1 MATQNGT
8 AERVIFWGL
17 CALVVFLPLPL
28 GSVLEWAVFAFEAAV
43 VALFLVYIWAW
54 YARRLGGGGL
64 ISRAAAS
71 SPDNNAHPAS
81 QVPRAFKAL
90 IWVFL
95 GFSALQLVPL
105 PPPLVELLSP
115 RAAALYAGL
124 VRDRVPGWTEGA
136 WHTLSLSPSASL
148 GKLVLML
155 SVGVFG
161 FLVLRCVRSRREVE
175 IFVLVLIAC
184 ALFQAFYGMAETFS
198 GHEMIF
204 GVKKRYVGSVS
215 GTFYN
220 RNHLA
225 GFLEMVF
232 PLSLGYL
239 LVKARYFMMEKGMS
253 LRRRILWFSQERL
266 QLTLLFGMGSVF
278 IALGLV
284 FSRSRSGVTIFA
296 ATLLLAAFATSRWR
310 DVSVEEAAGVGEGAA
325 DGGRLERGVRRAG
338 RAGGRVSKRSRVGR
352 TVRLV
357 AAAVIIAAVWIGLG
371 PVIER
376 FSELD
381 ISREGRRVYYRN
393 TLELVRDFPLA
404 GTGKGT
410 FLHAYNMYE
419 KVDDHVRI
427 SFAHNDY
434 LEFLAENG
442 VIAGGS
448 LAALG
453 VGFAVLIAVRWSR
466 RRNNFSKGIG
476 LGALLGVTAVLAHGF
491 TDFNLQIPA
500 NAACFAAL
508 VALGLNAVRR
518 RSGDRKEARPDWADV
533 SERTANGEA
542 ENGRAGN
549 GWEVGKDWAAGRAA
563 YGGEAEREGE
573 RGGKRAAEGGASTRG
588 SADASDRAS
597 AAGLYGTDTDG
608 PTNGPCGS
616 PGSGRAG
623 GGRVAGGSGGAGEPP
638 ASGLPAEV
646 RPGVLDD
653 PGRGVGRAVEPAEA
667 FTWPPPL
674 EAKGAAGTGGGSAGS
689 LRAVGGDERGE
700 GRDGGND
707 GESDGSRDGGEEG
720 GGCGGRSGSSRAG
733 AREALTGRTRMNGPR
748 GPVSLLI
755 AILLTAVCLLLLVPA
770 AGDFLGY
777 TCLARYRETR
787 RSVRSVQSGFPKLEP
802 LLRRAVGWSKRAE
815 FRVELARLYYDMAR
829 VENDD
834 GREEERDTYCD
845 LAIAGYENAVRRNP
859 ADAFTHYETGL
870 AYLFLNYPVMP
881 YVEKA
886 KVYFRR
892 ALALKPADESLN
904 LNVIFLYM
912 TWWGELEQEEKEY
925 AAGLY
930 RRMTGNSPD
939 FAGRLEARWRQS
951 FGSLDERCRRIIDF
965 LNGGQVLINISGRP

>member
-1 MATQNGT
+1 MGRM
-8 AERVIFWGL
+8 AERNGLARQVVFWGL
-17 CALVVFLPLPL
+17 CVLVVFLPLPL

-43 VALFLVYIWAW
+43 AALFLAYLWGGYAERR
-54 YARRLGGGGL
+54 ARRRLL
-64 ISRAAAS
+64 PRTLDLDPLDASETAPAAPSARVSRR
-71 SPDNNAHPAS
+71 PAS
-81 QVPRAFKAL
+81 EVPRAFKAL

-105 PPPLVELLSP
+105 PPALVALLSP

-136 WHTLSLSPSASL
+136 WQTLSLSPSASL

-155 SVGVFG
+155 AVGVFG

-175 IFVLVLIAC
+175 TFVLVLIAC
-184 ALFQAFYGMAETFS
+184 GLFQAFYGMAETFS

-225 GFLEMVF
+225 GFLEMAF

-266 QLTLLFGMGSVF
+266 QLTILFGMASVF

-310 DVSVEEAAGVGEGAA
+310 DISAEEAAGVEGYGA
-325 DGGRLERGVRRAG
+325 GGPASGRRAP
-338 RAGGRVSKRSRVGR
+338 KRSRAGR
-352 TVRLV
+352 TVRVV
-357 AAAVIIAAVWIGLG
+357 AAAVIVAAVWIGLG

-381 ISREGRRVYYRN
+381 ISREWRRVYYRN
-393 TLELVRDFPLA
+393 SLELVRDFPFA

-442 VIAGGS
+442 VVAGGC
-448 LAALG
+448 LVALG

-466 RRNNFSKGIG
+466 RRNNFSKGVG
-476 LGALLGVTAVLAHGF
+476 LGALLGVTAILAHGF

-508 VALGLNAVRR
+508 VALGLNTVRE
-518 RSGDRKEARPDWADV
+518 RSRNRSAAWYDWEAGNGEVANEAAGNGDAAAGAA
-533 SERTANGEA
+533 ANGEA
-542 ENGRAGN
+542 SP
-549 GWEVGKDWAAGRAA
+549 
-563 YGGEAEREGE
+563 E
-573 RGGKRAAEGGASTRG
+573 RG
-588 SADASDRAS
+588 
-597 AAGLYGTDTDG
+597 
-608 PTNGPCGS
+608 
-616 PGSGRAG
+616 PGS
-623 GGRVAGGSGGAGEPP
+623 
-638 ASGLPAEV
+638 
-646 RPGVLDD
+646 
-653 PGRGVGRAVEPAEA
+653 
-667 FTWPPPL
+667 
-674 EAKGAAGTGGGSAGS
+674 
-689 LRAVGGDERGE
+689 
-700 GRDGGND
+700 
-707 GESDGSRDGGEEG
+707 
-720 GGCGGRSGSSRAG
+720 
-733 AREALTGRTRMNGPR
+733 
-748 GPVSLLI
+748 LLK
-755 AILLTAVCLLLLVPA
+755 AILATAISLLLLAPA
-770 AGDFLGY
+770 AGDFIGHS
-777 TCLARYRETR
+777 CLARYRETR

-815 FRVELARLYYDMAR
+815 FRVELARLYYEMAR

-834 GREEERDTYCD
+834 GREEERDRYCD
-845 LAIAGYENAVRRNP
+845 LAIAAYEDAIRRNP

-892 ALALKPADESLN
+892 ALELKPADESLN
-904 LNVIFLYM
+904 LNVVFLHM
-912 TWWGELEQEEKEY
+912 TWWSELEQEEKEY

-930 RRMTGNSPD
+930 RRMMGNNPA
-939 FAGRLEARWRQS
+939 FGGQVKALWRQS
-951 FGSLDERCRRIIDF
+951 FGSLDERYRGIIEF
-965 LNGGQVLINISGRP
+965 FNGGQAPKGTDTL

>member
-1 MATQNGT
+1 MGRM
-8 AERVIFWGL
+8 AERNGPARQVVFWGL

-43 VALFLVYIWAW
+43 AALFLVYLWGG
-54 YARRLGGGGL
+54 YAERRARGRLFPGAL
-64 ISRAAAS
+64 DPLDPSEAAPAAPS
-71 SPDNNAHPAS
+71 ARVRHRPAS
-81 QVPRAFKAL
+81 EVPRAFKAL

-95 GFSALQLVPL
+95 GFSALQLLPL
-105 PPPLVELLSP
+105 PPALVALLSP

-136 WHTLSLSPSASL
+136 WQTLSLSPSASL

-155 SVGVFG
+155 AVGVFG

-175 IFVLVLIAC
+175 TFVLALIAC
-184 ALFQAFYGMAETFS
+184 GLFQAFYGMAETFS

-266 QLTLLFGMGSVF
+266 QMTILFGMASVF

-284 FSRSRSGVTIFA
+284 FSRSRSGVTIFV

-310 DVSVEEAAGVGEGAA
+310 DISAEEAAGVGAYGA
-325 DGGRLERGVRRAG
+325 GGPASGRRAP
-338 RAGGRVSKRSRVGR
+338 KRSRAGR
-352 TVRLV
+352 TVRVL

-393 TLELVRDFPLA
+393 TLELVRDFPFA

-442 VIAGGS
+442 VVAGGC
-448 LAALG
+448 LVALG
-453 VGFAVLIAVRWSR
+453 VGFAVLIAVRWRR
-466 RRNNFSKGIG
+466 RRNNFSKGVG
-476 LGALLGVTAVLAHGF
+476 LGALLGVTAILAHGF

-508 VALGLNAVRR
+508 VALGLNAVRERSRNR
-518 RSGDRKEARPDWADV
+518 RAAWPDWEAGNGEV
-533 SERTANGEA
+533 MNGEA
-542 ENGRAGN
+542 FEEAGN
-549 GWEVGKDWAAGRAA
+549 GDAAAGAA
-563 YGGEAEREGE
+563 AG
-573 RGGKRAAEGGASTRG
+573 AA
-588 SADASDRAS
+588 
-597 AAGLYGTDTDG
+597 AAGLYGADADG
-608 PTNGPCGS
+608 PMNGP
-616 PGSGRAG
+616 G
-623 GGRVAGGSGGAGEPP
+623 GGRSADGRVTGGYSGAGSEPRTG
-638 ASGLPAEV
+638 GLPEGV
-646 RPGVLDD
+646 RPGGLDD
-653 PGRGVGRAVEPAEA
+653 PGRGVGRAVEPADA
-667 FTWPPPL
+667 VGWPTPL
-674 EAKGAAGTGGGSAGS
+674 EAKGAAGTGGGWVG
-689 LRAVGGDERGE
+689 RVGAV
-700 GRDGGND
+700 
-707 GESDGSRDGGEEG
+707 GGEEG
-720 GGCGGRSGSSRAG
+720 DEGDGGAGSEEGGGGRSRPSGAEVRAPLNGKARMSRPS
-733 AREALTGRTRMNGPR
+733 GP
-748 GPVSLLI
+748 GSLLK
-755 AILLTAVCLLLLVPA
+755 AILATAISLLLLVPA
-770 AGDFLGY
+770 AGDFLGSS
-777 TCLARYRETR
+777 CLARYRETR
-787 RSVRSVQSGFPKLEP
+787 RSVRSVQSGFSKLEP
-802 LLRRAVGWSKRAE
+802 LLLRAVGWSKRAE

-834 GREEERDTYCD
+834 GREEERDRYCD
-845 LAIAGYENAVRRNP
+845 LAIAAYEDAIRRNP

-892 ALALKPADESLN
+892 ALELKRADESLN
-904 LNVIFLYM
+904 LNVVFLYM

-930 RRMTGNSPD
+930 RRMMKNAPAFG
-939 FAGRLEARWRQS
+939 GRVEARWRQS
-951 FGSLDERCRRIIDF
+951 FGSLDERYRGILDF
-965 LNGGQVLINISGRP
+965 FNGGQAPKGTGTL